1 MHVVTYSSRFRMF
14 EEAKNATGGLAV
26 LSFLFDV
33 STYYD
38 YH

>member
-1 MHVVTYSSRFRMF
+1 MF

-33 STYYD
+33 RTCD